1 MDDMTKMEFN
11 KVEQQLSVLKTMI
24 EVQNLKNA
32 GIYAVL
38 RKLIE
43 ANPGAVHVDEI
54 EKALTES
61 QGAGTHFRSADHRRA
76 DINDFLRDVG
86 LVKRV

>member
-11 KVEQQLSVLKTMI
+11 KVDQQLHVLKTMI
-24 EVQNLKNA
+24 EVQHLRNE

-54 EKALTES
+54 EKILEET
-61 QGAGTHFRSADHRRA
+61 QGAGTHFRGAEQRRG
-76 DINDFLRDVG
+76 DINEFLRDVG